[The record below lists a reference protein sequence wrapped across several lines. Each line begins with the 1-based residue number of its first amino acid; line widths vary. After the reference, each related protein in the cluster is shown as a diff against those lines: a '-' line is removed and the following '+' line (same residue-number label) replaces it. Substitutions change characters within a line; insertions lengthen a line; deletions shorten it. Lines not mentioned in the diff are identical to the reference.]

1 MNQLNY
7 NHVLIRYGELYTKGK
22 NRKEFMNRLYGNIKK
37 ALLDVEELSFL
48 KTHDRI
54 YVTLNGAN
62 PELVKE
68 RLKNV
73 FGLSSFS
80 FALKCKSDLEE
91 IKNIALQLA
100 QSSDAQTFKI
110 ITKRKDKSF
119 PINSDGINREV
130 ATVILKNTEKK
141 VNVRDPQ
148 LSIHIELQ
156 NEFTYIT
163 SENITGLSGY
173 PVGSGGKALVMMSG
187 GIDSPVASYLT
198 MKRGISLDCVHFAS
212 PPYTSEQSKQKVVD
226 LVKKLTKYQPTIR
239 LHVVDFTKLQLKIYE
254 HTPESYAITI
264 MRRMM
269 YRIMDR
275 LCEMQNLNAF
285 VNGENVGQVASQ
297 TLTSMQVIGSVT
309 NKVVLKPLLTYD
321 KLEIID
327 IAEKIDTYKI
337 SIIPFEDCCT
347 IFSPKQ
353 PTTKPKEEQCIR
365 YEERFDYESLIEEC
379 INTIETMHITQMD
392 QENEDLF

>member
-22 NRKEFMNRLYGNIKK
+22 NRKEFVNRLYANIKK
-37 ALLDVEELSFL
+37 ALMGIDSLTYL

-54 YVTLNGAN
+54 YVTLNGADHN
-62 PELVKE
+62 LVKN

-80 FALKCKSDLEE
+80 FALKCDSNLDE
-91 IKNIALQLA
+91 IKNIALEVA
-100 QSSDAQTFKI
+100 KNSNVDTFKI
-110 ITKRKDKSF
+110 ITKRKDKTF

-130 ATVILKNTEKK
+130 ATQILKNTDKK
-141 VNVRDPQ
+141 VDVKNPQ
-148 LSIHIELQ
+148 LSIQIELQ
-156 NEFTYIT
+156 KEYTYIT

-212 PPYTSEQSKQKVVD
+212 PPYTSEQSKQKVID
-226 LVKKLTKYQPTIR
+226 LVKKLTNYQPTIR
-239 LHVVDFTKLQLKIYE
+239 LHIVDFTKLQLKIYE

-309 NKVVLKPLLTYD
+309 NKAVLKPLLTYD

-327 IAEKIDTYKI
+327 IAQKIDTYKT

-347 IFSPKQ
+347 IFNPKQ

-365 YEERFDYESLIEEC
+365 YEERFDYESLIDEC
-379 INTIETMHITQMD
+379 ITTIETMYITQLQQD
-392 QENEDLF
+392 SEELF

>member
-1 MNQLNY
+1 M
-7 NHVLIRYGELYTKGK
+7 
-22 NRKEFMNRLYGNIKK
+22 
-37 ALLDVEELSFL
+37 
-48 KTHDRI
+48 
-54 YVTLNGAN
+54 
-62 PELVKE
+62 
-68 RLKNV
+68 
-73 FGLSSFS
+73 
-80 FALKCKSDLEE
+80 
-91 IKNIALQLA
+91 ALQLA

-119 PINSDGINREV
+119 PVNSDGVNREV
-130 ATVILKNTEKK
+130 ATVILKNTAKK
-141 VNVRDPQ
+141 VNVREPQ

-156 NEFTYIT
+156 SEFTYIT
-163 SENITGLSGY
+163 SENIAGLSGY

-239 LHVVDFTKLQLKIYE
+239 LHIVDFTKLQLKIYE

-365 YEERFDYESLIEEC
+365 YEDRFDYESLIEEC
-379 INTIETMHITQMD
+379 ITTIETIHITQIEK
-392 QENEDLF
+392 ENEDLF

>member
-22 NRKEFMNRLYGNIKK
+22 NRKEFVNRLYGNIKK
-37 ALLDVEELSFL
+37 ALLGIDELAFL

-100 QSSDAQTFKI
+100 QSSNAQTFKI

-141 VNVRDPQ
+141 VNVREPQ

-379 INTIETMHITQMD
+379 INTIEMMHITQMD

>member
-22 NRKEFMNRLYGNIKK
+22 NRKEFVNRLYGNIKK
-37 ALLDVEELSFL
+37 ALLDIEELSFL

-80 FALKCKSDLEE
+80 FALKCNSDLEE

-100 QSSDAQTFKI
+100 QSSNAQTFKI

-119 PINSDGINREV
+119 PINSDGMNREV
-130 ATVILKNTEKK
+130 ATQILKNTDKK
-141 VNVRDPQ
+141 VDVRKPQ

-156 NEFTYIT
+156 SEFTYIT
-163 SENITGLSGY
+163 SENIAGLSGY

-212 PPYTSEQSKQKVVD
+212 PPYTSEQSKQKVID

-379 INTIETMHITQMD
+379 ITTIETMHITQMS
-392 QENEDLF
+392 QKNEDLF